1 MTVENILEKC
11 VFDIRVVSDENGET
25 LYTPFS
31 GNWNPEWDSRE
42 VLWLDASEEGVI
54 IVGI

>member
-25 LYTPFS
+25 LYAPFS

>member
-1 MTVENILEKC
+1 MTVEDILKAC
-11 VFDIRVVSDENGET
+11 VFDIRVVKDGKT
-25 LYTPFS
+25 VYTPFS
-31 GNWNPEWDSRE
+31 GKWDSAWDSRE

>member
-11 VFDIRVVSDENGET
+11 VFDIKVVTDEDGKT
-25 LYTPFS
+25 VYTPFS
-31 GNWNPEWDSRE
+31 GKWNHEWDSKE